1 MNIHSLIQIEKSSW
15 CVMLIVVSDDYEY
28 LNGIIQLATSNDLLV
43 WPTRLLVV
51 SSLPIQ
57 FLRPLE
63 QWLSAINAMVI
74 AVEGT
79 TFSEAKRSS
88 VYMYIPY
95 SHRRVLVASW
105 SPMFGLTYNDN
116 YRLFPNKFQRLAD
129 GANMTVVG
137 NNFPLHV
144 IISKIET
151 EDGKTEFS
159 FQGPLV
165 KVLEML
171 SAKMNFRYNLI
182 QPSDGGWGVL
192 FPNGSWNGMIG
203 MMIRKEVDFGLGP
216 FGVTYIRSKV
226 IDYTDPL
233 IMDYGRILGRR
244 GDTEVDPWGFLMPL
258 TPTVWAAFLAS
269 FLLILFLAKVASRID
284 WNLRELSP
292 KIPVATYVRV
302 LFQQDPIVP
311 YNSGWEKMLLGGWL
325 LAVLVIIE
333 CYSTNL
339 TSLLAVRYIAEPY
352 QSMRILLDDPKAK
365 MVWVANT
372 AYAQILA
379 DVDSGIFYE
388 AKQTAK
394 DGRIRYIKAP
404 EYITAVDN
412 LVSRGDHVLINPLII
427 MKIFLTESY
436 MEKGNCKFYVSK
448 ETFLPQT
455 FCMVVP
461 RNSPLRHPIN
471 QGIRTVVEGGLYNY
485 WLDNVIPNA
494 KSCKNP
500 PTKITVKASLTFRNL
515 WGVFAVLVAGYII
528 SFIMLCVEIAVS
540 KTNQLQKTH

>member
-1 MNIHSLIQIEKSSW
+1 MTSQIRKIEKSSW
-15 CVMLIVVSDDYEY
+15 CVMLIVVSDGFKY
-28 LNGIIQLATSNDLLV
+28 LSDVLDIAISTELLV

-51 SSLPIQ
+51 TSLPTER
-57 FLRPLE
+57 LRPL
-63 QWLSAINAMVI
+63 QQRLSPINALVI
-74 AVEGT
+74 TADGD
-79 TFSEAKRSS
+79 SSQAKRGN
-88 VYMYIPY
+88 VYMYVPY
-95 SHRRVLVASW
+95 SHRSVLVASW
-105 SPMFGLTYNDN
+105 SPIFGLTYNEN
-116 YRLFPNKFQRLAD
+116 HRLFSNKFQRLAD

-144 IISKIET
+144 IISPKET
-151 EDGKTEFS
+151 ENGKVEFS
-159 FQGPLV
+159 FQGPLI

-171 SAKMNFRYNLI
+171 SAQMNFTYDLT
-182 QPSDGGWGVL
+182 QPLDGGWGVV

-203 MMIRKEVDFGLGP
+203 MMIRKEVDFALGP

-244 GDTEVDPWGFLMPL
+244 GDTEIDPWGFLMPL
-258 TPTVWAAFLAS
+258 TPSVWAAFLAS
-269 FLLILFLAKVASRID
+269 LGLVLLLAVLASRID
-284 WNLRELSP
+284 WNSRELSP
-292 KIPVATYVRV
+292 KIPVATYLRV
-302 LFQQDPIVP
+302 MFQQDTIVP
-311 YNSGWEKMLLGGWL
+311 YDSGWEKMMLGGWV
-325 LAVLVIIE
+325 LAILVVIE
-333 CYSTNL
+333 CYNSNL

-372 AYAQILA
+372 AYAQHLA

-394 DGRIRYIKAP
+394 VGRIKYIKAP
-404 EYITAVDN
+404 EYITAVDD
-412 LVSRGDHVLINPLII
+412 LVSRGDYVLINPLII

-461 RNSPLRHPIN
+461 KNSPLRYPIN
-471 QGIRTVVEGGLYNY
+471 EGIRAVVEGGLYDY

-500 PTKITVKASLTFRNL
+500 PTKMTVQAVLSFRNL
-515 WGVFAVLVAGYII
+515 WGVFAVLVTGYTI
-528 SFIMLCVEIAVS
+528 SFITLCVEIIVS
-540 KTNQLQKTH
+540 KAKQFGNFQ